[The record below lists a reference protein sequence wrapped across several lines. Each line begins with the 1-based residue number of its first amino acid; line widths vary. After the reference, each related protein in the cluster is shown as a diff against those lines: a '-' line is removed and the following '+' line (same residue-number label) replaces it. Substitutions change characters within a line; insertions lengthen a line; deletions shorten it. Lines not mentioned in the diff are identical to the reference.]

1 MAINPNVLSFIAGA
15 AEKFTETKDELK
27 KELRDN
33 KRRQKDYLNTY
44 GYKAIEENNQKQQT
58 VQAALEDLQSKGLSI
73 PDAIQLL
80 QKHGVNSVLELQ
92 KYVKDYEEKNS
103 TNVTSDLMNKIWRA
117 ADDYT
122 SEETNFEDAVAKVF
136 GTTKGQPIR
145 AESAAPVI
153 QEAENRNFF
162 DIIKRNISGDIE
174 DEEYED
180 FLSDPTE
187 GIGGYTINEIRRMSA
202 ASPDMLGSAGAATFD
217 RSILR
222 SDEPTASETRAWT
235 GVQQRL
241 VIEMLKRV
249 PEDKRDDI
257 EMRENSAGDLVKR
270 NPEDIFYDL
279 EIDYKDI
286 FDEVT
291 REEKELLGNNRAAEI
306 AYGGAARLNEILNP
320 PPPPEPLSPEELTAK
335 LEQDLIDKNLTG
347 ENRPEDLGE
356 STDAQVGEYFRDNNE
371 DFVISNNE
379 LIDRP
384 ASAPFDESKVVV
396 PIKVTD
402 YDENTFELKIQPTQ
416 KPDDIPEKPQV
427 ETTILGG
434 MSSEDREKL
443 SDWNEKY
450 EGKINDNGTYKL
462 VRPRPVKPDNFSEL
476 ERSEKGQISRD
487 IQKWDRLYK
496 DTHDP
501 ETGYPDIENLDMT
514 LIPIEASQQ

>member
-1 MAINPNVLSFIAGA
+1 M
-15 AEKFTETKDELK
+15 
-27 KELRDN
+27 
-33 KRRQKDYLNTY
+33 
-44 GYKAIEENNQKQQT
+44 
-58 VQAALEDLQSKGLSI
+58 
-73 PDAIQLL
+73 
-80 QKHGVNSVLELQ
+80 
-92 KYVKDYEEKNS
+92 
-103 TNVTSDLMNKIWRA
+103 
-117 ADDYT
+117 
-122 SEETNFEDAVAKVF
+122 
-136 GTTKGQPIR
+136 
-145 AESAAPVI
+145 
-153 QEAENRNFF
+153 
-162 DIIKRNISGDIE
+162 
-174 DEEYED
+174 
-180 FLSDPTE
+180 
-187 GIGGYTINEIRRMSA
+187 
-202 ASPDMLGSAGAATFD
+202 
-217 RSILR
+217 
-222 SDEPTASETRAWT
+222 
-235 GVQQRL
+235 
-241 VIEMLKRV
+241 
-249 PEDKRDDI
+249 
-257 EMRENSAGDLVKR
+257 
-270 NPEDIFYDL
+270 
-279 EIDYKDI
+279 
-286 FDEVT
+286 
-291 REEKELLGNNRAAEI
+291 
-306 AYGGAARLNEILNP
+306 
-320 PPPPEPLSPEELTAK
+320 EPLSPEELTAK